1 MSCMRTMQP
10 DPAIHRDLAV
20 VNVAVKLATDAML
33 RAQCPDGHWVF
44 ELEADATIPA
54 EYVLLVHY
62 LGETPDHE
70 FERKIARYLRRTQ
83 RIEGGWPLF
92 EGGAANVSAS
102 VKTYFALKM
111 IGDEEGADHM
121 KRARRAIRAI
131 VVQIPRNADRL
142 RSNPLG
148 IYVNAISWSREL
160 RQ

>member
-1 MSCMRTMQP
+1 MDQVVTI
-10 DPAIHRDLAV
+10 DPAD
-20 VNVAVKLATDAML
+20 VATLIAEATDAL
-33 RAQCPDGHWVF
+33 VQQQRSDGHWVF

-121 KRARRAIRAI
+121 KRARRAILAI